1 MIFSMARLD
10 RVKNITGL
18 VECFAKNAKLRELAN
33 LVVVAGYN
41 DVKMSNDREEI
52 AEIEKMHNLIKEYKL
67 KGQFR
72 WIASQTNRVRNG
84 ELYRY
89 ICDKGGIFVQ
99 VGSSLLLNYRLLVCS
114 LVFS

>member
-1 MIFSMARLD
+1 M
-10 RVKNITGL
+10 KNITGL
-18 VECFAKNAKLRELAN
+18 VECYAKNAKLRELSN

-41 DVKMSNDREEI
+41 DAKKSNDREEI
-52 AEIEKMHNLIKEYKL
+52 AEIEKMHNLIKQYNL

-99 VGSSLLLNYRLLVCS
+99 VCS
-114 LVFS
+114 NFIYVFILPKSRV